1 MSLSE
6 IQVKPTVNDEDDD
19 VPKLSAETL
28 KALQEFLIERE
39 SQEKAIDENWVKY
52 SLKNNQKS

>member
-52 SLKNNQKS
+52 FFKK